1 MRWFFCLFE
10 KYDYF
15 TNRFLQQCKRNSH
28 IPQFLTRE
36 NNNTRREIALG
47 GGLYSQV
54 VVIRLY
60 ILKTKATKE
69 TLVKDKE
76 NNNNSYMNYQIEDGN
91 YNNCDPVRDKI
102 KKGTSEVTYEK
113 KGGRSPE
120 WSELTYKFQ
129 GQYSISQ
136 QWFNLDTE

>member
-1 MRWFFCLFE
+1 MIFICLFE

-47 GGLYSQV
+47 SGLYSQV
-54 VVIRLY
+54 VMIRLY

-76 NNNNSYMNYQIEDGN
+76 DNNNSYVNYQIEDGN
-91 YNNCDPVRDKI
+91 NNNCDPVRDKS
-102 KKGTSEVTYEK
+102 KKGTSELTDEK
-113 KGGRSPE
+113 KGRRSPE
-120 WSELTYKFQ
+120 
-129 GQYSISQ
+129 
-136 QWFNLDTE
+136 